1 MDKIHYYTFS
11 KDDFMLK
18 ELIEY
23 IRESQ
28 TGSDIDNYLDSKYIH
43 LTDAHYDQ
51 IAGAMSQGEL
61 SSKKA
66 SDCPA
71 ERFFLHFNE
80 TILFLN
86 KSTQGQHSVYDVE
99 LVKDTNYSIEKVN
112 EDESKNLKFVSF
124 SINDDYQPTLIK
136 RVTTSET
143 IDEQEK
149 QQTVQSV
156 IPALRGF
163 MSAIS
168 D

>member
-1 MDKIHYYTFS
+1 
-11 KDDFMLK
+11 MLK

-23 IRESQ
+23 IKEGQ

-80 TILFLN
+80 TILFVN
-86 KSTQGQHSVYDVE
+86 KSNQGQHSIYDVE
-99 LVKDTNYSIEKVN
+99 LVNDTNYSIEKV
-112 EDESKNLKFVSF
+112 DESDLKNLAFVSF
-124 SINDDYQPTLIK
+124 SINDDYQPALIK

-143 IDEQEK
+143 LDEQEK
-149 QQTVQSV
+149 QQTMQSV
-156 IPALRGF
+156 IPVLRGF

>member
-1 MDKIHYYTFS
+1 
-11 KDDFMLK
+11 MLK

-23 IRESQ
+23 IKEGQ

-51 IAGAMSQGEL
+51 IADAMSQGEL
-61 SSKKA
+61 SPKKA

-80 TILFLN
+80 TILFVN
-86 KSTQGQHSVYDVE
+86 KSTQGEHSVYDVE
-99 LVKDTNYSIEKVN
+99 LVKDTNYSIETV
-112 EDESKNLKFVSF
+112 DEAELKNLAFVSF
-124 SINDDYQPTLIK
+124 SLNDDYQEKLIK
-136 RVTTSET
+136 RITTYET
-143 IDEQEK
+143 VNEREK
-149 QQTVQSV
+149 QQIINSV
-156 IPALRGF
+156 MPILRGF

>member
-1 MDKIHYYTFS
+1 
-11 KDDFMLK
+11 MLK
-18 ELIEY
+18 ELIKY
-23 IRESQ
+23 IKEGQ

-80 TILFLN
+80 TILFVN
-86 KSTQGQHSVYDVE
+86 KSNQGQHSIYDVE
-99 LVKDTNYSIEKVN
+99 LVNDTNYSIDKV
-112 EDESKNLKFVSF
+112 DESDLKNLAFVSF
-124 SINDDYQPTLIK
+124 SINDDYQPALIK

-143 IDEQEK
+143 LDEQEK
-149 QQTVQSV
+149 QQTMQSV
-156 IPALRGF
+156 IPVLRGF

>member
-1 MDKIHYYTFS
+1 
-11 KDDFMLK
+11 MLK

-23 IRESQ
+23 IKEGQ

-61 SSKKA
+61 SLKKA

-80 TILFLN
+80 TILFVN
-86 KSTQGQHSVYDVE
+86 KSNQGQHSIYDVE
-99 LVKDTNYSIEKVN
+99 LVNDTNYSIEKV
-112 EDESKNLKFVSF
+112 DESDLKNLAFVSF
-124 SINDDYQPTLIK
+124 SINDDYQPALIK

-143 IDEQEK
+143 LDEQEK
-149 QQTVQSV
+149 QQTMQSV
-156 IPALRGF
+156 IPVLRGF

>member
-1 MDKIHYYTFS
+1 
-11 KDDFMLK
+11 MLK

-23 IRESQ
+23 IKEGQ

-80 TILFLN
+80 TILFVN
-86 KSTQGQHSVYDVE
+86 KSNQGQHSIYDVE
-99 LVKDTNYSIEKVN
+99 LVNDTNYSIDKV
-112 EDESKNLKFVSF
+112 DESDLKNLVFVSF
-124 SINDDYQPTLIK
+124 SINDDYQPALIK

-143 IDEQEK
+143 VDEQEK
-149 QQTVQSV
+149 QQTMQSV
-156 IPALRGF
+156 MPVLRGF

>member
-1 MDKIHYYTFS
+1 
-11 KDDFMLK
+11 MLK

-23 IRESQ
+23 IKEGQ

-51 IAGAMSQGEL
+51 IAGAMSQGKL

-80 TILFLN
+80 TILFVN
-86 KSTQGQHSVYDVE
+86 KSTQGQHSIYDVE
-99 LVKDTNYSIEKVN
+99 LVNDTNYSIEKV
-112 EDESKNLKFVSF
+112 DESDLKNLAFVSF
-124 SINDDYQPTLIK
+124 SINDDYQPALIK

-143 IDEQEK
+143 LDEQEK
-149 QQTVQSV
+149 QQTMQSV
-156 IPALRGF
+156 IPVLRGF

>member
-1 MDKIHYYTFS
+1 
-11 KDDFMLK
+11 MLK

-23 IRESQ
+23 IREAQ

-51 IAGAMSQGEL
+51 IADAMSQGEL
-61 SSKKA
+61 NPKKA

-71 ERFFLHFNE
+71 ERFFLHFSE
-80 TILFLN
+80 TILFVK
-86 KSTQGQHSVYDVE
+86 KSTQEQRSVYDIE
-99 LVKDTNYSIEKVN
+99 LVQDTNDSIEKVN
-112 EDESKNLKFVSF
+112 ETEAKNLVFVSF
-124 SINDDYQPTLIK
+124 TINDDYQPTLTK
-136 RVTTSET
+136 RTITSEP

-149 QQTVQSV
+149 QQAIQSV
-156 IPALRGF
+156 MPVLRGF

>member
-1 MDKIHYYTFS
+1 
-11 KDDFMLK
+11 MLK

-23 IRESQ
+23 IKGVQ

-61 SSKKA
+61 SLKKA

-80 TILFLN
+80 TILFVN
-86 KSTQGQHSVYDVE
+86 KSNQGQHSIYDVE
-99 LVKDTNYSIEKVN
+99 LVNDTNYSIDKV
-112 EDESKNLKFVSF
+112 DESNLKNLAFVSF
-124 SINDDYQPTLIK
+124 SINDDYQPALIK

-143 IDEQEK
+143 LDEQEK
-149 QQTVQSV
+149 QQTMQSV
-156 IPALRGF
+156 IPVLRGF

>member
-1 MDKIHYYTFS
+1 
-11 KDDFMLK
+11 MLK
-18 ELIEY
+18 ELIEN
-23 IRESQ
+23 IKEGQ

-61 SSKKA
+61 SLKKA

-80 TILFLN
+80 TILFVN
-86 KSTQGQHSVYDVE
+86 KSNQEQHSIYDVE
-99 LVKDTNYSIEKVN
+99 LVNDTNYSIEKVD
-112 EDESKNLKFVSF
+112 EDDLKNLVFVSF
-124 SINDDYQPTLIK
+124 SINDDYQPALIK
-136 RVTTSET
+136 CVTTSET
-143 IDEQEK
+143 LDEQEK
-149 QQTVQSV
+149 QQTMQSV
-156 IPALRGF
+156 IPVLRGF

>member
-1 MDKIHYYTFS
+1 
-11 KDDFMLK
+11 MLK

-23 IRESQ
+23 IREGQ

-80 TILFLN
+80 TILFVN
-86 KSTQGQHSVYDVE
+86 KSNQGQHSIYDVE
-99 LVKDTNYSIEKVN
+99 LVNDTNYSIETVD
-112 EDESKNLKFVSF
+112 EDESKNLVFVSF
-124 SINDDYQPTLIK
+124 SINDDYQPILIK
-136 RVTTSET
+136 RVTASES

-149 QQTVQSV
+149 QQTMQSV
-156 IPALRGF
+156 MPVLRGF

>member
-1 MDKIHYYTFS
+1 
-11 KDDFMLK
+11 MLK

-23 IRESQ
+23 IKEGQ

-51 IAGAMSQGEL
+51 IAGAISQGEL

-80 TILFLN
+80 TILFVN
-86 KSTQGQHSVYDVE
+86 KSNQGQHSIYDVE
-99 LVKDTNYSIEKVN
+99 LVNDTNYSIDKV
-112 EDESKNLKFVSF
+112 DESDLKNLAFVSF

-143 IDEQEK
+143 IDDQDK
-149 QQTVQSV
+149 QQTIQSV
-156 IPALRGF
+156 IPVLRGF

>member
-1 MDKIHYYTFS
+1 
-11 KDDFMLK
+11 MLK

-23 IRESQ
+23 IREGQ

-80 TILFLN
+80 TILFVN
-86 KSTQGQHSVYDVE
+86 KSNQGQHSIYDVE
-99 LVKDTNYSIEKVN
+99 LVNDTNYSIDKV
-112 EDESKNLKFVSF
+112 DESDLKNLAFVSF
-124 SINDDYQPTLIK
+124 SINDDYQPALIK

-143 IDEQEK
+143 LDEQKK
-149 QQTVQSV
+149 QQTIQSV
-156 IPALRGF
+156 IPVLRGF

>member
-1 MDKIHYYTFS
+1 
-11 KDDFMLK
+11 MLK
-18 ELIEY
+18 QLIEY
-23 IRESQ
+23 IKEGQ

-51 IAGAMSQGEL
+51 IAGAMSQGKL

-80 TILFLN
+80 TILFVN

-99 LVKDTNYSIEKVN
+99 LVKDTNYSIEKV
-112 EDESKNLKFVSF
+112 DESDSKNLAFVSF
-124 SINDDYQPTLIK
+124 SINDDYQSTLIK

-149 QQTVQSV
+149 QQTIQSV
-156 IPALRGF
+156 MPVLRGF

>member
-1 MDKIHYYTFS
+1 
-11 KDDFMLK
+11 MLK

-23 IRESQ
+23 IKEGQ

-51 IAGAMSQGEL
+51 IASAFSQGEL

-80 TILFLN
+80 TILFVN
-86 KSTQGQHSVYDVE
+86 KSNQGQHSIYDVE
-99 LVKDTNYSIEKVN
+99 LVNDTNFSIDKL
-112 EDESKNLKFVSF
+112 DESDLKNLAFVSF
-124 SINDDYQPTLIK
+124 SINDEYQPALIK

-143 IDEQEK
+143 VDEQEK
-149 QQTVQSV
+149 QQTMQSV
-156 IPALRGF
+156 IPVLRGF

>member
-1 MDKIHYYTFS
+1 
-11 KDDFMLK
+11 MLK

-23 IRESQ
+23 IREGQ

-51 IAGAMSQGEL
+51 IADAMSQGEL
-61 SSKKA
+61 SPKKA

-80 TILFLN
+80 IILFVN
-86 KSTQGQHSVYDVE
+86 KTTLEQSSDYDVE
-99 LVKDTNYSIEKVN
+99 LVKETNYSIEKEN
-112 EDESKNLKFVSF
+112 ESDSKNLAFVSF
-124 SINDDYQPTLIK
+124 TINDDYQPTLIK

-143 IDEQEK
+143 VDKNEK
-149 QQTVQSV
+149 QQTMQSV
-156 IPALRGF
+156 MPVLRGF

>member
-1 MDKIHYYTFS
+1 
-11 KDDFMLK
+11 MLK
-18 ELIEY
+18 ELIQY
-23 IRESQ
+23 IKEGQ
-28 TGSDIDNYLDSKYIH
+28 TGSEIDNYLDSKYIH

-51 IAGAMSQGEL
+51 IAGAMSKGEL

-80 TILFLN
+80 TILFVN
-86 KSTQGQHSVYDVE
+86 KSNQGQHSIYDVE
-99 LVKDTNYSIEKVN
+99 LVNDTNYSIDKV
-112 EDESKNLKFVSF
+112 DESDLKNLAFVSF

-136 RVTTSET
+136 RTTTSDT
-143 IDEQEK
+143 VDEQKK
-149 QQTVQSV
+149 QKTMQSV
-156 IPALRGF
+156 MPVLRGF

>member
-1 MDKIHYYTFS
+1 
-11 KDDFMLK
+11 MLK

-23 IRESQ
+23 IKEGQ

-51 IAGAMSQGEL
+51 IAGAMSQGKL

-80 TILFLN
+80 TILFVN
-86 KSTQGQHSVYDVE
+86 KSNQGQHSIYDVE
-99 LVKDTNYSIEKVN
+99 LVNDTNYSIEKV
-112 EDESKNLKFVSF
+112 DESDLKNLAFVSF

-143 IDEQEK
+143 VDEQEK
-149 QQTVQSV
+149 KQQIMQTVMPV
-156 IPALRGF
+156 LRGF